1 MPDDR
6 LANHEKRISNL
17 ESDVS
22 DIKVDLAGIAVKL
35 DAQEVRAADRFHAL
49 STSALEVKEILQQR
63 DREARDYRERR
74 EALEMQA
81 QLDHRNWLRSLI
93 NPQTIFIVIA
103 ILLSML
109 GLRVNDIQTM
119 ATVIGTPLPKPPVE
133 VIVEDD

>member
-6 LANHEKRISNL
+6 LANHEIRISNL
-17 ESDVS
+17 ESDMS
-22 DIKVDLAGIAVKL
+22 DVKVDLASIAVKL
-35 DAQEVRAADRFHAL
+35 DASEVRAADRFQAL

-63 DREARDYRERR
+63 DREAREYRERR
-74 EALEMQA
+74 EEIELQA
-81 QLDHRNWLRSLI
+81 QIDHKNWIRSLI

-133 VIVEDD
+133 VIVEDP